1 MNKNLHQNYLK
12 SSNLLFAV
20 VGILIVNWIMLPGQ
34 VKNSFSIILLLLGI
48 LTFAGVGILIRFGF
62 NWSKYLLLTLT
73 LLGAITIPMIIFTFY
88 PISISGILN
97 ILQQLLLI
105 WSIVLLFRIKKK

>member
-1 MNKNLHQNYLK
+1 
-12 SSNLLFAV
+12 
-20 VGILIVNWIMLPGQ
+20 
-34 VKNSFSIILLLLGI
+34 
-48 LTFAGVGILIRFGF
+48 
-62 NWSKYLLLTLT
+62 LLTLT